1 MGLPEPKAREGP
13 MVLSEAKDTRCEQS
27 EQRRRMPEASEHDF
41 AKQKHGTIAM
51 GLPEPKAR
59 EGPMVLSE
67 ARDTRCERSEAAYI
81 CEADA

>member
-1 MGLPEPKAREGP
+1 MEHFSGNLYDTIAMGLPEPKAREGP

-59 EGPMVLSE
+59 EGHNIFYHL
-67 ARDTRCERSEAAYI
+67 
-81 CEADA
+81 

>member
-1 MGLPEPKAREGP
+1 MENLLSQKKYSKAACYSRCLLCYNSHGIAR
-13 MVLSEAKDTRCEQS
+13 SEV
-27 EQRRRMPEASEHDF
+27 
-41 AKQKHGTIAM
+41 
-51 GLPEPKAR
+51 R